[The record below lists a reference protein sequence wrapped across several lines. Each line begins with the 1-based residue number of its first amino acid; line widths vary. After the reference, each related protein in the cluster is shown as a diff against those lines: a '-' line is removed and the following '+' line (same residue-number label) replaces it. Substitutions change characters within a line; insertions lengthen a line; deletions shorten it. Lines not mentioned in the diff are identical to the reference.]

1 MPEKFLIKGE
11 KPLRGTIKAMGA
23 KNVSFPLLAATL
35 LTKEPCQISNLPLVE
50 DVFKMLKILEKIG
63 AQITWLGERE
73 IKIKCSDIE
82 PSMIPY
88 DIISYFRGSILF
100 LGPLLARFGKIKFP
114 PPGGCLIGARP
125 IDTHLDAFS
134 QMGIKISAKGN
145 FYPVRKPHSLR
156 RSSSSER
163 VIEYKTL
170 PFLTGFYYFEGKPR
184 ASEIILREFSVTATE
199 NVLLASSLFPGKTI
213 LKIADQDYQV
223 QELIKVL
230 KKMGVKI
237 TGFGTHTLTIT
248 GQKKLRGFKCSVM
261 PDPLEAGTFIVA
273 ALATQGKI
281 LVKNAELQFLE
292 LFLKRLRDFGA
303 KFEISGSKKIIKVLP
318 SKKLKIDKIQSLPY
332 PGIPTDLQPE
342 LGVLATQ
349 AKGPTLIH
357 DPLYEGR
364 LKYLEELNKMGADII
379 FCDPHR
385 AIINGPTP
393 LYGTE
398 IPSLDIRSGAALII
412 AGLVAKGKTIINNIY
427 QIDRGYEKIEERLQ
441 GLGADIKRVKE

>member
-1 MPEKFLIKGE
+1 MAENFLIQGG
-11 KPLRGTIKAMGA
+11 KPLKGIIEVRGA
-23 KNVSFPLLAATL
+23 KNATFPLLVATL
-35 LTKEPCQISNLPLVE
+35 LTKEACQISNLPLIE
-50 DVFKMLKILEKIG
+50 DVFKMLKILERMGAKIK
-63 AQITWLGERE
+63 WLKERE
-73 IKIKCSDIE
+73 IEIKCSDID
-82 PSMIPY
+82 PSLIPY
-88 DIISYFRGSILF
+88 DVISYFRGSILF

-134 QMGIKISAKGN
+134 QVRVKISTKN
-145 FYPVRKPHSLR
+145 N
-156 RSSSSER
+156 
-163 VIEYKTL
+163 
-170 PFLTGFYYFEGKPR
+170 FYYFVGNPKPG
-184 ASEIILREFSVTATE
+184 EVILNEFSVTATE
-199 NVLLASSLFPGKTI
+199 NLLLSSCLVPGKTTI
-213 LKIADQDYQV
+213 KIADQDYQV

-230 KKMGVKI
+230 KKMGARI
-237 TGFGTHTLTIT
+237 AGLGTHTLKII
-248 GQKKLRGFKCSVM
+248 GQKRLKGFRYSIIS
-261 PDPLEAGTFIVA
+261 DPLEAGTFMVA
-273 ALATQGKI
+273 GLATQGEVLI
-281 LVKNAELQFLE
+281 KNAEVQFLE

-303 KFEISGSKKIIKVLP
+303 KFEILGPKLIKVLP
-318 SKKLKIDKIQSLPY
+318 SNKLIMDKVQSLPY

-364 LKYLEELNKMGADII
+364 LKYLEELNKMGANII

-412 AGLVAKGKTIINNIY
+412 AGLVAKGQTIINNIY

-441 GLGADIKRVKE
+441 KLGADIKRIKE